1 VNRFTQ
7 SYVVGAM
14 SGTAM
19 VVAAIV
25 GFVLLISVQAVRDWP
40 GSGIS
45 IGLGHDDSGVAVGPA
60 HKAPPGVGNPV
71 PAVHRGVSAA
81 AVARTVAPPAQVPG
95 HRGARSH
102 HPGTAV
108 DAAVGRGGV
117 SRGSQISGTP
127 ARGAPPAATPVAP
140 PAEPAAPPS
149 SPAQPGNG
157 NGHGGA
163 HTKATDAGG
172 SAPSSS
178 TGNGDSQTNGS
189 SQGSGNTH
197 GGPHGAATKDV
208 VPTQTPQAY
217 SPPAPEPEAPP
228 AESAIEGD
236 KSHGNAYGH
245 ENEYSSPG
253 NSDHAKSSG
262 H

>member
-19 VVAAIV
+19 VVAAV
-25 GFVLLISVQAVRDWP
+25 LAFVLLISVQAVRDWP

-71 PAVHRGVSAA
+71 PAVHPVVSAG
-81 AVARTVAPPAQVPG
+81 AVARTAAPPASALG
-95 HRGARSH
+95 HRGAPSH
-102 HPGTAV
+102 HHGTAV
-108 DAAVGRGGV
+108 DTAVGRGGV
-117 SRGSQISGTP
+117 SRGSQVTGTHT
-127 ARGAPPAATPVAP
+127 RGGPPVATPVAQ
-140 PAEPAAPPS
+140 PAEPPAVPS

-157 NGHGGA
+157 NGHGAA
-163 HTKATDAGG
+163 HTKATGAGG
-172 SAPSSS
+172 GEPSSS
-178 TGNGDSQTNGS
+178 SGNGISQSNGT
-189 SQGSGNTH
+189 SQGNGNSY
-197 GGPHGAATKDV
+197 GGPHGAAAKNVAST
-208 VPTQTPQAY
+208 PTPQAY
-217 SPPAPEPEAPP
+217 SLPASAPEAPP
-228 AESAIEGD
+228 TESAGEGD
-236 KSHGNAYGH
+236 KSLGNAYGH

-253 NSDHAKSSG
+253 NSEHGKSSD

>member
-1 VNRFTQ
+1 
-7 SYVVGAM
+7 
-14 SGTAM
+14 M

-25 GFVLLISVQAVRDWP
+25 AFVLLISVQAIRDWP

-45 IGLGHDDSGVAVGPA
+45 GLGHDDSGVAVGPA
-60 HKAPPGVGNPV
+60 HKAPPGVSNPV
-71 PAVHRGVSAA
+71 PAVHRGVSPAP
-81 AVARTVAPPAQVPG
+81 VARTAAPPTSVPG

-117 SRGSQISGTP
+117 SRGSKISGTP
-127 ARGAPPAATPVAP
+127 ARGGPPVATPIAP
-140 PAEPAAPPS
+140 PAEPAAAPS

-157 NGHGGA
+157 NGNGHGAA
-163 HTKATDAGG
+163 HTKATSAGG

-178 TGNGDSQTNGS
+178 TGSGDSQENGS
-189 SQGSGNTH
+189 SQGSGNSH
-197 GGPHGAATKDV
+197 GGGSHGASAKSV
-208 VPTQTPQAY
+208 APTPTPQAY

-228 AESAIEGD
+228 AQSAGEGD

-253 NSDHAKSSG
+253 NSENEKSSG